1 MSLADILS
9 VRLCCPSESTG
20 ELASETDIITI
31 WELGD
36 ALRYIRNKGNNNLD
50 SINVAS
56 PTRASSGGELP
67 PNRMHDGITPLPTPP
82 SGVRPRAAA
91 ARPRFVGD
99 ASNTPKTARPTDD
112 DARTDPMTSNVS
124 RESLIM
130 TSPKPGS
137 TDERSARAV
146 SVRSARSA
154 RSDASSIK
162 MQVRLAGVSPFL
174 HREM

>member
-1 MSLADILS
+1 MSLADIWS

-20 ELASETDIITI
+20 EPSSETDIITI

-36 ALRYIRNKGNNNLD
+36 ALRYIRDKGNTNLD
-50 SINVAS
+50 SMNVAS
-56 PTRASSGGELP
+56 LSRASSSGELP

-91 ARPRFVGD
+91 ARPRYVGD
-99 ASNTPKTARPTDD
+99 GGNTPKTARPTDD
-112 DARTDPMTSNVS
+112 DARTDPLTSKAS

-130 TSPKPGS
+130 TSPKLGS
-137 TDERSARAV
+137 TDARSVREV

-154 RSDASSIK
+154 RSEASIIK
-162 MQVRLAGVSPFL
+162 MQV
-174 HREM
+174 